1 MTFPPLAAIL
11 PYGDMVMKK
20 AATLPKEQL
29 IDGIAG
35 FLKALADPTRLRIL
49 HALQNGERCVN
60 DLLAELPCSQA
71 NVSKH
76 LALLRT
82 AGIVEFRRQGVQ
94 IYYRIADPA
103 VFAICGVVCGALER
117 SLDGR
122 REGLKAGRTAFAAG
136 ARA

>member
-1 MTFPPLAAIL
+1 MTIPPPEAIL
-11 PYGDMVMKK
+11 PYGDMVIKK
-20 AATLPKEQL
+20 ASTLPKEQL
-29 IDGIAG
+29 IEGIAS

-49 HALQNGERCVN
+49 HSLQGGERCVN

-76 LALLRT
+76 LSLLRS

-103 VFAICGVVCGALER
+103 VFAICGVVCGALQR
-117 SLDGR
+117 SLDDR
-122 REGLKAGRTAFAAG
+122 RAGLKAGTAAFAQG
-136 ARA
+136 GRS

>member
-1 MTFPPLAAIL
+1 
-11 PYGDMVMKK
+11 MVMRKV
-20 AATLPKEQL
+20 ATLPKDQL
-29 IDGIAG
+29 LDGIAS

-49 HALQNGERCVN
+49 HALQGGERCVN
-60 DLLAELPCSQA
+60 ELLAELPCTQA

-76 LALLRT
+76 LALLRA

-122 REGLKAGRTAFAAG
+122 REGLKAGKATFAAG
-136 ARA
+136 VRA

>member
-1 MTFPPLAAIL
+1 M
-11 PYGDMVMKK
+11 
-20 AATLPKEQL
+20 E
-29 IDGIAG
+29 GIAS

-49 HALQNGERCVN
+49 HSLQGGERCVN

-82 AGIVEFRRQGVQ
+82 AGIVEFRRQGTQV
-94 IYYRIADPA
+94 YYRIADPA
-103 VFAICGVVCGALER
+103 VFAICGVVCGAMQLT
-117 SLDGR
+117 LDEKR
-122 REGLKAGRTAFAAG
+122 DGLKAGKAALAAG

>member
-1 MTFPPLAAIL
+1 
-11 PYGDMVMKK
+11 MVMKK

-29 IDGIAG
+29 MEGIAG

-49 HALQNGERCVN
+49 HALQGGERCVS
-60 DLLAELPCSQA
+60 DLLAELPCTQA

-76 LALLRT
+76 LALLRA

-94 IYYRIADPA
+94 VYYRIADPA
-103 VFAICGVVCGALER
+103 VFSICSVVCGALQR
-117 SLDGR
+117 SLDER
-122 REGLKAGRTAFAAG
+122 RDGLKAEKAAFAAG

>member
-1 MTFPPLAAIL
+1 M
-11 PYGDMVMKK
+11 
-20 AATLPKEQL
+20 LPKEQL
-29 IDGIAG
+29 MDGIAS

-49 HALQNGERCVN
+49 HALQGGERCVS

-76 LALLRT
+76 LALLRA

-122 REGLKAGRTAFAAG
+122 REGVRAGKTAFASG
-136 ARA
+136 GRA

>member
-1 MTFPPLAAIL
+1 M
-11 PYGDMVMKK
+11 
-20 AATLPKEQL
+20 
-29 IDGIAG
+29 DGIAS

-49 HALQNGERCVN
+49 HALQGGERCVN
-60 DLLAELPCSQA
+60 DLLAELPCTQA

-76 LALLRT
+76 LALLRA

-122 REGLKAGRTAFAAG
+122 REGLRAGKTAFAAG

>member
-1 MTFPPLAAIL
+1 M
-11 PYGDMVMKK
+11 
-20 AATLPKEQL
+20 
-29 IDGIAG
+29 DGIAS

-49 HALQNGERCVN
+49 HALQGGERCVN
-60 DLLAELPCSQA
+60 DLLAELPCTQA

-117 SLDGR
+117 SLEDR
-122 REGLKAGRTAFAAG
+122 KEGLRAAKTALAAG

>member
-1 MTFPPLAAIL
+1 
-11 PYGDMVMKK
+11 MVMRK

-29 IDGIAG
+29 MDGIAS

-49 HALQNGERCVN
+49 HALQGGERCVN
-60 DLLAELPCSQA
+60 ELLAELPCTQA

-76 LALLRT
+76 LALLRA

-122 REGLKAGRTAFAAG
+122 REGLRAGKTALAAG

>member
-1 MTFPPLAAIL
+1 
-11 PYGDMVMKK
+11 MVKRK
-20 AATLPKEQL
+20 ASTLPKEQL
-29 IDGIAG
+29 MDGIAS

-49 HALQNGERCVN
+49 HALQGGERCVN
-60 DLLAELPCSQA
+60 DLLAELPCTQA

-76 LALLRT
+76 LALLRA

-122 REGLKAGRTAFAAG
+122 REGVRAGKSAFAAG